1 MKKIGISL
9 RVGMI
14 GKHNEKRDQINQEWI
29 TFLQELEYI
38 PILIPNNLN
47 NLQKYIQDLHLDGI
61 ILSGGDNIGDFPDR
75 DETERTILKTSIDS
89 SIPIL
94 GICRGMQMINNY
106 FGGNVEEKQGKKHVN
121 NDHRISLTN
130 DFLFSEEKTII
141 VNSFHNNVIK
151 TELLGKNLVPFA
163 EYEDDNTIEGFTHS
177 IYPIKGVMWH
187 PERKQDINSRNLL
200 KETFG

>member
-9 RVGMI
+9 RVGVI
-14 GKHNEKRDQINQEWI
+14 GEHNEKRDQINQEWI

-75 DETERTILKTSIDS
+75 DETEKTILKTSIDS

-94 GICRGMQMINNY
+94 GICRGMQIINNY

>member
-9 RVGMI
+9 RVGVI
-14 GKHNEKRDQINQEWI
+14 GEHNEKRDQINQEWI
-29 TFLQELEYI
+29 TFLQELEYM

-75 DETERTILKTSIDS
+75 DETEKTILKTSIDS

-94 GICRGMQMINNY
+94 GICRGMQIINNY
-106 FGGNVEEKQGKKHVN
+106 FGGNVEKKQDKNHVN
-121 NDHRISLTN
+121 NNHKISLTDN
-130 DFLFSEEKTII
+130 FLFSEEKKII
-141 VNSFHNNVIK
+141 VNSFHNNIIK
-151 TELLGKNLVPFA
+151 TEILGKNLIPFA
-163 EYEDDNTIEGFTHS
+163 EYEDDNTIEGFIHS
-177 IYPIKGVMWH
+177 TYPIKGVMWH

>member
-1 MKKIGISL
+1 
-9 RVGMI
+9 
-14 GKHNEKRDQINQEWI
+14 
-29 TFLQELEYI
+29 
-38 PILIPNNLN
+38 
-47 NLQKYIQDLHLDGI
+47 
-61 ILSGGDNIGDFPDR
+61 
-75 DETERTILKTSIDS
+75 
-89 SIPIL
+89 
-94 GICRGMQMINNY
+94 MINNY
-106 FGGNVEEKQGKKHVN
+106 FGGNVEEKQDKKHVN
-121 NDHRISLTN
+121 NDHRISLTK

-141 VNSFHNNVIK
+141 VNSFHNNIIK

>member
-14 GKHNEKRDQINQEWI
+14 GEHNEKRDQINQEWI